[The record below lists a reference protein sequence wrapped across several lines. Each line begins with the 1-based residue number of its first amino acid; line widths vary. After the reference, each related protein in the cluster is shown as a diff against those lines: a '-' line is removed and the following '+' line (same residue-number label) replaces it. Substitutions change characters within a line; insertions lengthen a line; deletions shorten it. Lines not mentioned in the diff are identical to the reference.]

1 MANKLPMAIFLA
13 ISVFFILPI
22 FFLVRGSISTSF
34 KGEAFTL
41 TFLIQALT
49 SRNLWSLLTNTL
61 EYGLISAAIAVGLA
75 TIYAWLMA
83 RTDTPGKTFLRLLP
97 LFPLTIPQVV
107 KAFAWIFLFSP
118 KIGLVNSSL
127 ESIFGITTPLFNIF
141 SMTGLIFANAAG
153 GIPLAYLMIEASLQ
167 SMDPSLEDA
176 SRATGAG
183 ALRTF
188 GRVVIP
194 ILRPAIIAVFLLEA
208 LIGVE
213 SFDYPFIIG
222 RNQIPTLAT
231 QVYNLVNV
239 SGNFGL
245 AAATSDIYLIIT
257 IALIGLYLY
266 YIRKSFR
273 FVTVTGK
280 ATVQTLFKLG
290 KWKWA
295 GFAFCVGAMLVS
307 FILPIGILV
316 AVSLVPHYTVAPGYN
331 TFGVLTL
338 VNYVN
343 AFKVSLFWTATANSF
358 VLSIGTA
365 VIATLIATVMGYVLV
380 KGRSRFTGVLQY
392 FSLLPLAFPGV
403 VLSIGLI
410 WTFLSIPGLSGLYGT
425 VYVVLIAL
433 VVVWL
438 PYSIRFMSNSLVQIS
453 DELEEA
459 ATVSGSSWIR
469 KFTKVTFPLLK
480 NGVRNSLVYIMSDS
494 FRELGAV
501 VLLTNSS
508 SLTLTVLI
516 LDLYQNTAGAFPVIS
531 ALSII
536 MVLFISILI
545 IIPRILIRE
554 KNRTMS

>member
-1 MANKLPMAIFLA
+1 MAIFLA
-13 ISVFFILPI
+13 ISIFFILPI
-22 FFLVRGSISTSF
+22 FFLVRGSLSTSF
-34 KGEAFTL
+34 QGEALTL
-41 TFLIQALT
+41 SFLIQAFT
-49 SRNLWSLLTNTL
+49 SRNLGSLLTNTL
-61 EYGLISAAIAVGLA
+61 EYGLVSAAIAVGLA

-83 RTDTPGKTFLRLLP
+83 RTDTPGKKFLKLLP

-118 KIGLVNSSL
+118 QIGLANGAL
-127 ESIFGITTPLFNIF
+127 ETVFGLKSAPFDIF
-141 SMTGLIFANAAG
+141 SMAGMIFANAAG
-153 GIPLAYLMIEASLQ
+153 GIPLAYLMLEASML
-167 SMDPSLEDA
+167 SIDPSLEDA

-183 ALRTF
+183 ALRTL
-188 GRVVIP
+188 RKVVIP
-194 ILRPAIIAVFLLEA
+194 VLTPAIIAVFLLEA

-213 SFDYPFIIG
+213 SFDYPFVIG

-231 QVYNLVNV
+231 QVYNLINV
-239 SGNFGL
+239 SSNFGL
-245 AAATSDIYLIIT
+245 AAADSDIYLIIT
-257 IALIGLYLY
+257 IILIGFYLF

-280 ATVQTLFKLG
+280 ATVQTLFNLG

-295 GFAFCVGAMLVS
+295 GFAFCFGAMLVT
-307 FILPIGILV
+307 FLLPLGTLV
-316 AVSLVPHYTVAPGYN
+316 AVSLVPHYSVAPGYN

-338 VNYVN
+338 VNYVK
-343 AFKVSLFWTATANSF
+343 AFQVSLFWIATRNSF
-358 VLSIGTA
+358 LLSIGTA
-365 VIATLIATVMGYVLV
+365 IIATLIASVMAYVLV
-380 KGRSRFTGVLQY
+380 KSRSRFSGVFQY

-410 WTFLSIPGLSGLYGT
+410 WTFLVVPGLNGLYGT
-425 VYVVLIAL
+425 VFVVLIAL

-438 PYSIRFMSNSLVQIS
+438 PYSIRFMSNSLVQVS
-453 DELEEA
+453 DELDEA

-469 KFTKVTFPLLK
+469 KFTRVTFPLLR
-480 NGVRNSLVYIMSDS
+480 NGIRNSLVYIVSDS

-516 LDLYQNTAGAFPVIS
+516 LEYYENTAGAFPIIS

-536 MVLFISILI
+536 MIVFIAICISV
-545 IIPRILIRE
+545 PRILIRDTV
-554 KNRTMS
+554 RARS

>member
-1 MANKLPMAIFLA
+1 MAIFLA
-13 ISVFFILPI
+13 ISVFFVLPI

-34 KGEAFTL
+34 RGEAFTL
-41 TFLIQALT
+41 TYIIQAFT
-49 SRNLWSLLTNTL
+49 SQNLWPLVVNTL
-61 EYGLISAAIAVGLA
+61 EYGLVSAAIAVALA
-75 TIYAWLMA
+75 TFYAWLMA
-83 RTDTPGKTFLRLLP
+83 RTDTPGKSFLRLLP

-118 KIGLVNSSL
+118 QIGLVNSSL
-127 ESIFGITTPLFNIF
+127 ESVFGLSSPPFNIF
-141 SMTGLIFANAAG
+141 SMWGLIFANAAG

-176 SRATGAG
+176 SRASGAG

-188 GRVVIP
+188 ARVTVP

-222 RNQIPTLAT
+222 QNRIPTLAT
-231 QVYNLVNV
+231 QVYRIVNV
-239 SGNFGL
+239 TGNFGL
-245 AAATSDIYLIIT
+245 AASYSDMYLIMT
-257 IALIGLYLY
+257 VVLIGLYLFY
-266 YIRKSFR
+266 VRRSFR

-280 ATVQTLFKLG
+280 AAAQTLFKLG
-290 KWKWA
+290 KWKWG
-295 GFAFCVGAMLVS
+295 GFAFCIGAMLVS
-307 FILPIGILV
+307 FILPMGILI

-331 TFGVLTL
+331 TFGVFTFT
-338 VNYVN
+338 NYVK
-343 AFKVSLFWTATANSF
+343 AFQVPLFWTATENSF
-358 VLSIGTA
+358 VLSIGTG
-365 VIATLIATVMGYVLV
+365 VIATLIATVMAYVLI
-380 KGRSRFTGVLQY
+380 KGRTRFSGLFQY
-392 FSLLPLAFPGV
+392 LSLLPLAFPGV
-403 VLSIGLI
+403 VYSIGLI
-410 WTFLSIPGLSGLYGT
+410 WTFLSIPGLNGIYGT
-425 VYVVLIAL
+425 VWVVLIAL

-459 ATVSGSSWIR
+459 ATVSGSTWIR
-469 KFTKVTFPLLK
+469 RFTRITFPLLK
-480 NGVRNSLVYIMSDS
+480 SGVRNSLVYIMSDS

-501 VLLTNSS
+501 VLLTNSA

-516 LDLYQNTAGAFPVIS
+516 LDMYENTAGAFPVIS

-545 IIPRILIRE
+545 IIPRVLIRD
-554 KNRTMS
+554 KNRMRS